1 MLQSIPVS
9 QYPNIP
15 ISQYLNIP
23 LSQYPNI
30 SISQQ
35 HCMKRFEN
43 KVCLITGAGSGI
55 GAATAMAFAKEG
67 GKVIA
72 ADINE
77 IASQEIA
84 TKINDTGGDA
94 IALHVNIAEKASVQN
109 MIRDAVQKFG
119 RLDCAV
125 NSAGIAG
132 KITASLHEY
141 PEDDWMG
148 MMQINLFGTYYCLKE
163 EVIQLLK
170 NGGGAI
176 VNVASAAGLVAQP
189 GNSPYATSKFAVVGL
204 TRTAAKEYAT
214 QNIRINAICPTAIE
228 TPMIM
233 ERRRKL
239 AHDPIALEAA
249 KNYQAM
255 KRMGQPE
262 EVAAV
267 ILWLCSDQAS
277 FITGHAMPVD
287 GGAFA

>member
-1 MLQSIPVS
+1 MR
-9 QYPNIP
+9 
-15 ISQYLNIP
+15 
-23 LSQYPNI
+23 
-30 SISQQ
+30 
-35 HCMKRFEN
+35 RFEN

-55 GAATAMAFAKEG
+55 GAATARAFANEG
-67 GKVIA
+67 GKVIV

-77 IASQEIA
+77 NASIEIA
-84 TKINDTGGDA
+84 DKIKTTGGEAMAVRVD
-94 IALHVNIAEKASVQN
+94 IADQISVQN
-109 MIRDAVQKFG
+109 MIANAIKKYG

-125 NSAGIAG
+125 NAAGIAG
-132 KITASLHEY
+132 KITAPLHEY
-141 PEDDWMG
+141 PEGEWMN
-148 MMQINLFGTYYCLKE
+148 MMQVNLFGTYYCLKE
-163 EVIQLLK
+163 ELIVMLQQ
-170 NGGGAI
+170 GGGSI

-189 GNSPYATSKFAVVGL
+189 GNSPYASSKFAIVGL

-233 ERRRKL
+233 QGRRKL
-239 AHDPIALEAA
+239 AENPEALEAA

-267 ILWLCSDQAS
+267 ILWLCSEEAS